1 MLLKNRLSIKL
12 CGINNINIVDYCC
25 TANYQ
30 PDFLGFIFYP
40 PSPRNIAYE
49 TAKKYKKIINN
60 SKINKVAVTVN
71 PSKKELIKIF
81 SNLEPQ
87 YLQLH
92 GEDTKSLLAIKELKD
107 KFSFKLIKALPIGN
121 INDLKKTDSYV
132 NIADYFLF
140 DTVTSTYGG
149 SGKVFDWDILKHHN
163 ITKPYF
169 LSGGININNIAQAIS
184 STDSKFIDIC
194 SGIESSK
201 GVKDI
206 NKIKEILKYIKT
218 NA

>member
-12 CGINNINIVDYCC
+12 CGINNIDIVNYCC

-40 PSPRNIAYE
+40 PSPRNITYE

-60 SKINKVAVTVN
+60 SKINKVAVAVN
-71 PSKKELIKIF
+71 PSKEELIKIF

-92 GEDTKSLLAIKELKD
+92 GEDTTSLLAIKELKD
-107 KFSFKLIKALPIGN
+107 EFSFKLIKALPIGN
-121 INDLKKTDSYV
+121 INDLKKADSYV

-149 SGKVFDWDILKHHN
+149 SGKAFDWDIMKHHN

-169 LSGGININNIAQAIS
+169 LSGGININNIAKAIS
-184 STDSKFIDIC
+184 STGSKFIDIC

-206 NKIKEILKYIKT
+206 NKVKEILEYVKT